1 MKEKHEPSAREM
13 SSSSIHGST
22 AVLKILVPLQ
32 LRTEWDIFREKEA
45 WIDGR
50 GGGGIFVHLLQWSL
64 FIRGGHYFLSEEE
77 GCGGLFLAFYP
88 SGSTRP
94 QDVCFV

>member
-1 MKEKHEPSAREM
+1 MKEKHELSAREM

-50 GGGGIFVHLLQWSL
+50 GGGGGGGDFLTFITVELIHKGRSL
-64 FIRGGHYFLSEEE
+64 FLIERGGV
-77 GCGGLFLAFYP
+77 GGY
-88 SGSTRP
+88 S
-94 QDVCFV
+94 